1 MAGAIQ
7 AGPLLLARPNEGN
20 VDKLRAEL
28 TLGFGELALA
38 KHEGRDPEKKHSSPL
53 MQAFLGILL
62 HYAGPRG
69 LSFVTHILPGVKTG
83 TVVKWRQQAP
93 KYEMGTSERAITPN
107 FDRVVEPAIMQLGL
121 EFCSWVL
128 GEDGTS
134 GQKAIVIQVEQICE
148 HQAVA
153 YGFDGDPVVVSSV
166 ADLAAKNR
174 ERGLATT
181 LYVVMLI
188 PLVHGAPAIPIVVA
202 ANANKFTQHD
212 VLETSRTVLR
222 VLAKRGYGGRVRRGV
237 SDGDPKLRA
246 VQLRLMFH
254 EQSPADA
261 YLAISHGFIQLRVP
275 FITGASVHL
284 PQ

>member
-28 TLGFGELALA
+28 TRGFGELALA
-38 KHEGRDPEKKHSSPL
+38 KHEGRDPEKKRSSPL

-69 LSFVTHILPGVKTG
+69 LSFVAHILPGVKTG

-134 GQKAIVIQVEQICE
+134 GQKAIVIQVERICDSTRQLHTDSTE
-148 HQAVA
+148 IQPSCPLLLTSLQK
-153 YGFDGDPVVVSSV
+153 FVS
-166 ADLAAKNR
+166 AAW
-174 ERGLATT
+174 
-181 LYVVMLI
+181 
-188 PLVHGAPAIPIVVA
+188 
-202 ANANKFTQHD
+202 Q
-212 VLETSRTVLR
+212 
-222 VLAKRGYGGRVRRGV
+222 RRYM
-237 SDGDPKLRA
+237 S
-246 VQLRLMFH
+246 
-254 EQSPADA
+254 
-261 YLAISHGFIQLRVP
+261 
-275 FITGASVHL
+275 
-284 PQ
+284 